1 MILFRSLVFYFNL
14 ALATILF
21 SLISLIILPLPF
33 PLRYRIMARWAD
45 FNLWQLRWI
54 CRLDYRVEGT
64 ENIPPGSAIILCKH
78 QSAWETLALQQ
89 IFPIQVWVL
98 KRELLRIPVY
108 GWGLA
113 SMNPIS
119 IDRSAGTRAL
129 KEIVRQGME
138 RLRKGWW
145 VVIFPEGTR
154 TTPGQRRKYQPG
166 GAMLAEKSGCPI
178 VPVAHNAGWF
188 WPKNSLRK
196 YPGTITLVIGPPI
209 EPAGKSAKQIITETE
224 TWIESAVAVL
234 PVPDKK

>member
-21 SLISLIILPLPF
+21 SLVSLIILPLPF

-54 CRLDYRVEGT
+54 YRLDYRVEGT
-64 ENIPPGSAIILCKH
+64 ENIPPGPAIILCKH